1 VIVSTSTVG
10 GRNSDPVI
18 VQGPDIP
25 FPLRVRQCIAC
36 PSPTIVWELPPLPK
50 KVTKKGNITY
60 VVWLS
65 RDEKFLK
72 YSTFSTNEPVF
83 PFKDVLEE
91 GLYFIAV
98 SIKDSEG
105 LESPKSSPII
115 LQGFGTSGGSSAVTL
130 DERSLVGIVVTVIV
144 VLAIL
149 IAALSVFIVRHKR
162 LQTSFLNFASSH
174 YSTQSGSATFQQ
186 NLGN

>member
-1 VIVSTSTVG
+1 M
-10 GRNSDPVI
+10 
-18 VQGPDIP
+18 
-25 FPLRVRQCIAC
+25 
-36 PSPTIVWELPPLPK
+36 PPLPK

-65 RDEKFLK
+65 RDEKFAK
-72 YSTFSTNEPVF
+72 YSTFITNEEVF
-83 PFKDVLEE
+83 PFKDLLEE
-91 GLYFIAV
+91 GIYFIAV

-115 LQGFGTSGGSSAVTL
+115 LQGFGTADHSAVTL

-186 NLGN
+186 NLEEEQDSPVIRGFSDDEPLLVA